1 MLTGAFG
8 LRRGGTVSNFRLWP
22 LCSITILWVCFGDFR
37 GASALWC
44 GTRVGS
50 DPQRGQ
56 PDEVMAPNG
65 CAQFLAAG
73 LEPAQ
78 LLPRSV
84 EENKKQMLK
93 HF

>member
-8 LRRGGTVSNFRLWP
+8 LRRGGTVSNFRQWP

-65 CAQFLAAG
+65 CARFLAAG

-84 EENKKQMLK
+84 EENKKQM
-93 HF
+93 